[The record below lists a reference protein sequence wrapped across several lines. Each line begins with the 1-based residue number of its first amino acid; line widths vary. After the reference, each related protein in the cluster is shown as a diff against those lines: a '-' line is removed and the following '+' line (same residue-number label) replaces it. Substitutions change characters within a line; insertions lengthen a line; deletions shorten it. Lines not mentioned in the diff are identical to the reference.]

1 MFMNILRGQKL
12 NLKNVEAIIVP
23 TFANAD
29 IAPIVNCYP
38 DAEFFI
44 RRHRFKGKAGE
55 EIILNSTDKKKL
67 IVIVGVGQ
75 SDCQVDTIKC
85 SKKVISVLTANK
97 IKRAVIHFLQDL
109 DKLRLG
115 RVFWVN
121 FIDFLF
127 ISHYSFDAYKTNNNK
142 QEKIDRISLYFDEPN
157 PSNLLPH
164 SFFKERETINQSVNR
179 VRDLVNE
186 TPARVNPDYMA
197 AEFERAAQEC
207 DLDILIL
214 REKELQEMGFNG
226 VLSVGKASPYES
238 ALIRLSY
245 IPDESVKSIA
255 LVGKG
260 ITFDS
265 GGLSLKSRSGMTPMK
280 SDMSGAA
287 AVLGITAAVSKLKLP
302 VIVDAFAPVT
312 ENMPGQYAYKPG
324 DIITFNNKKTVEIV
338 DTDAEGRL
346 LLADALLMAA
356 EENPDCIIE
365 LSTLTGSIANFLGDG
380 MAGLMGN
387 NETLV
392 SMLLDSGRHTGE
404 RLWQLPLIEDYKESI
419 KSKIADLKNA
429 GYGRA
434 SAIKA
439 GLFLNE
445 FTKKIPFA
453 HIDIAGTAFLSKS
466 NTFYA
471 QEGATGFGVRLLLDF
486 LRDLEKNKKII

>member
-1 MFMNILRGQKL
+1 MKILRGQKI
-12 NLKNVEAIIVP
+12 NLKDVEAIIVP
-23 TFANAD
+23 IFAD
-29 IAPIVNCYP
+29 TDFAPIVKRYP
-38 DAEFFI
+38 EADFFI
-44 RRHRFKGKAGE
+44 RRHGFKGEAGE
-55 EIILNSTDKKKL
+55 EIILNSADKEKS

-75 SDCQVDTIKC
+75 ADCLADTIKC

-109 DKLRLG
+109 DKLG
-115 RVFWVN
+115 VGEFFWVY

-127 ISHYSFDAYKTNNNK
+127 ISHYRFDAYKTNNNK
-142 QEKIDRISLYFDEPN
+142 QEKIDRISLYFDRPN
-157 PSNLLPH
+157 PANLLPH
-164 SFFKERETINQSVNR
+164 SFFKERAAINQSVIR

-186 TPARVNPDYMA
+186 TPAMVNPDYMT
-197 AEFERAAQEC
+197 AEFERAAREC

-214 REKELQEMGFNG
+214 REKELQEMGLNG

-265 GGLSLKSRSGMTPMK
+265 GGLSLKSRSGMTAMK

-287 AVLGITAAVSKLKLP
+287 AVLGITEAVSKLKLP
-302 VIVDAFAPVT
+302 VIVDAFAPVA

-346 LLADALLMAA
+346 LLADALIMAA

-365 LSTLTGSIANFLGDG
+365 LSTLTGAIANFLDDG
-380 MAGLMGN
+380 MAGVMGN
-387 NETLV
+387 NESLV
-392 SMLLDSGRHTGE
+392 SMLLDSGQHTGE

-434 SAIKA
+434 PAIKA

-445 FTKKIPFA
+445 FIKKIPFA

-486 LRDLEKNKKII
+486 LQHLGKK

>member
-1 MFMNILRGQKL
+1 MKILRGQKL
-12 NLKNVEAIIVP
+12 NLKNVEAVIVP
-23 TFANAD
+23 AFAAAD
-29 IAPIVNCYP
+29 FTPIVNRYP
-38 DAEFFI
+38 EAEFFI
-44 RRHRFKGKAGE
+44 RRHRFKVKAGE
-55 EIILNSTDKKKL
+55 EIVFNSAEKKKL

-75 SDCQVDTIKC
+75 SDCLPDTIKC

-97 IKRAVIHFLQDL
+97 IKRAAIHFLQDL
-109 DKLRLG
+109 DKLRVG
-115 RVFWVN
+115 RFFLVN
-121 FIDFLF
+121 FIDYLF
-127 ISHYSFDAYKTNNNK
+127 ISHYSFDAYKTNNNRK
-142 QEKIDRISLYFDEPN
+142 EKIDKISLYFDGPN
-157 PSNLLPH
+157 PPTLLPH
-164 SFFKERETINQSVNR
+164 SFIKERETINQSVNR

-186 TPARVNPDYMA
+186 TPTRVNPDYMA
-197 AEFERAAQEC
+197 AEFERVAAEC

-214 REKELQEMGFNG
+214 REKDLQDRGLNG
-226 VLSVGKASPYES
+226 ILAVGKASPYES

-245 IPDESVKSIA
+245 IPDTSVKSVA

-265 GGLSLKSRSGMTPMK
+265 GGLSLKPRSGMTGMK

-287 AVLGITAAVSKLKLP
+287 AVLGITEAVSKLKLP
-302 VIVDAFAPVT
+302 VIVDAFAPVA

-324 DIITFNNKKTVEIV
+324 DIITFNSKKTVEIV

-346 LLADALLMAA
+346 LLADALIMAA

-365 LSTLTGSIANFLGDG
+365 LSTLTGAIANLLGDG

-392 SMLLDSGRHTGE
+392 SMLLDSARHTGE
-404 RLWQLPLIEDYKESI
+404 LLWQLPLVEDYKESI
-419 KSKIADLKNA
+419 QSKVADLKNA

-434 SAIKA
+434 SSIKA

-453 HIDIAGTAFLSKS
+453 HIDIAGTAFLSRS

-471 QEGATGFGVRLLLDF
+471 REGATGFGVRLLIDF
-486 LRDLEKNKKII
+486 LQDLEKNKKII

>member
-1 MFMNILRGQKL
+1 MKILRGQKL

-23 TFANAD
+23 AFANTD
-29 IAPIVNCYP
+29 FTPIVNRYP
-38 DAEFFI
+38 EVEFFI

-55 EIILNSTDKKKL
+55 EIIINSADKKKS

-75 SDCQVDTIKC
+75 SDCPADTIKC
-85 SKKVISVLTANK
+85 SKKVISILTANK
-97 IKRAVIHFLQDL
+97 IKSAVIHFLQDL
-109 DKLRLG
+109 KKLRLG
-115 RVFWVN
+115 RVFWIN
-121 FIDFLF
+121 FVDFLF
-127 ISHYSFDAYKTNNNK
+127 ISHYSFDAYKTNNNR

-157 PSNLLPH
+157 PSTLLPH
-164 SFFKERETINQSVNR
+164 SFFKERETIHQSVNR

-186 TPARVNPDYMA
+186 TPARVNPDYMT
-197 AEFERAAQEC
+197 AEFERTAREC

-245 IPDESVKSIA
+245 IPDESVKNIA

-265 GGLSLKSRSGMTPMK
+265 GGLSLKSRSGMAPMK

-287 AVLGITAAVSKLKLP
+287 AVLGITEAVSKLKLP
-302 VIVDAFAPVT
+302 VMVDAFAPVA

-324 DIITFNNKKTVEIV
+324 DIITFNSKKTVEIV

-429 GYGRA
+429 GYGWA
-434 SAIKA
+434 SSIKA

-453 HIDIAGTAFLSKS
+453 HIDIAGTAFLSRS
-466 NTFYA
+466 NIFYPR
-471 QEGATGFGVRLLLDF
+471 EGATGFGVRLLLDF
-486 LRDLEKNKKII
+486 LQGLEKNKKII

>member
-1 MFMNILRGQKL
+1 MNILRGQKL

-23 TFANAD
+23 AFADTD
-29 IAPIVNCYP
+29 ITPIVNRYP

-44 RRHRFKGKAGE
+44 RRRGFKGKAGE
-55 EIILNSTDKKKL
+55 EIILNSADKKKS

-75 SDCQVDTIKC
+75 SDCLADTIKC
-85 SKKVISVLTANK
+85 SKKIISVLTANK
-97 IKRAVIHFLQDL
+97 IKIAVIHFLQDL
-109 DKLRLG
+109 DKLKVG
-115 RVFWVN
+115 QSFWLN

-127 ISHYSFDAYKTNNNK
+127 LNHYSFDAYKTNNNK
-142 QEKIDRISLYFDEPN
+142 QEKIDKISLFFDKPN
-157 PSNLLPH
+157 PLNVLAH
-164 SFFKERETINQSVNR
+164 SFFKERAIIDQSVNR

-186 TPARVNPDYMA
+186 TPAIMNPDHMTV
-197 AEFERAAQEC
+197 EFERTAQEC

-214 REKELQEMGFNG
+214 REKELQEYGFNG

-245 IPDESVKSIA
+245 IPEESVKSIA

-265 GGLSLKSRSGMTPMK
+265 GGLSLKSRSGMTGMK

-287 AVLGITAAVSKLKLP
+287 AVLGIVAAVSKLKLP
-302 VIVDAFAPVT
+302 IIVDAVAPVA
-312 ENMPGQYAYKPG
+312 ENMPGQFAYKPG

-346 LLADALLMAA
+346 LLADALIMAA
-356 EENPDCIIE
+356 EENPDYIIE
-365 LSTLTGSIANFLGDG
+365 LSTLTGAAANFLGDG

-387 NETLV
+387 NEPLAA
-392 SMLLDSGRHTGE
+392 MLLGSGQHTGE
-404 RLWQLPLIEDYKESI
+404 RLCQLPLPEDYKESI
-419 KSKIADLKNA
+419 HSKIADLKNA

-453 HIDIAGTAFLSKS
+453 HIDMAGTAFLSRA

-486 LRDLEKNKKII
+486 LQGLGKNKKKI

>member
-1 MFMNILRGQKL
+1 MNILRGQKL
-12 NLKNVEAIIVP
+12 NLKSVEAVIVP
-23 TFANAD
+23 AFADTD
-29 IAPIVNCYP
+29 ITPIVNRYP
-38 DAEFFI
+38 DAKFFI
-44 RRHRFKGKAGE
+44 RRRGFKGKAGE
-55 EIILNSTDKKKL
+55 EIILNSADKKKS

-75 SDCQVDTIKC
+75 SDCLADTIKC
-85 SKKVISVLTANK
+85 SKKIISVLTANK
-97 IKRAVIHFLQDL
+97 IKIAVIHFLQDL
-109 DKLRLG
+109 DKLK
-115 RVFWVN
+115 VEQSFWLN

-127 ISHYSFDAYKTNNNK
+127 VSHYSFDAYKTNNNK
-142 QEKIDRISLYFDEPN
+142 QEKIDRISLFFDKPN
-157 PSNLLPH
+157 SSNVLPH
-164 SFFKERETINQSVNR
+164 SFFKERAIIDQSVNR

-186 TPARVNPDYMA
+186 TPTIMNPDHMT
-197 AEFERAAQEC
+197 AEFERTAQEC

-214 REKELQEMGFNG
+214 REQELQKYGFNG
-226 VLSVGKASPYES
+226 VLSVGKASPYDS

-265 GGLSLKSRSGMTPMK
+265 GGLSLKSRSGMTAMK

-287 AVLGITAAVSKLKLP
+287 AVLGIVEAVSKLKLP
-302 VIVDAFAPVT
+302 IIVDAIAPVA

-324 DIITFNNKKTVEIV
+324 DIIAFNNKKTVEIV

-346 LLADALLMAA
+346 LLADALIMAA
-356 EENPDCIIE
+356 EENPDYIIE

-387 NETLV
+387 NEPLA
-392 SMLLDSGRHTGE
+392 SMLLGSGRHTGE
-404 RLWQLPLIEDYKESI
+404 RLCQLPLLEDYKESI
-419 KSKIADLKNA
+419 HSKIADLKNA

-445 FTKKIPFA
+445 FIKKIPFA
-453 HIDIAGTAFLSKS
+453 HIDMAGTAFLSRA
-466 NTFYA
+466 NTFYT

-486 LRDLEKNKKII
+486 LQGLGKNKKNI

>member
-1 MFMNILRGQKL
+1 MKILRGQKL
-12 NLKNVEAIIVP
+12 NLRNVEAIIVP
-23 TFANAD
+23 VFTDAD
-29 IAPIVNCYP
+29 FAPIVHRYP
-38 DAEFFI
+38 EAEFFI

-55 EIILNSTDKKKL
+55 EIIINSADKKKS

-75 SDCQVDTIKC
+75 SDCLTDTIKC

-97 IKRAVIHFLQDL
+97 IKIAVIHFLQDL
-109 DKLRLG
+109 KTLRLG

-127 ISHYSFDAYKTNNNK
+127 ISHYSFDAYKTNNNR

-157 PSNLLPH
+157 LSTLLPH
-164 SFFKERETINQSVNR
+164 SFFKERETIHQSVNR

-186 TPARVNPDYMA
+186 TPARVNPDYMT
-197 AEFERAAQEC
+197 AEFERTAQEC

-214 REKELQEMGFNG
+214 REEELQEMGLNG
-226 VLSVGKASPYES
+226 TLSVGKASPYES

-245 IPDESVKSIA
+245 IPDKSVKSIA

-265 GGLSLKSRSGMTPMK
+265 GGLSLKSRSGMTVMK

-287 AVLGITAAVSKLKLP
+287 AVLAVTEAASKLKLP
-302 VIVDAFAPVT
+302 VIVDAFAPVA
-312 ENMPGQYAYKPG
+312 ENMPGEYAYKPG

-346 LLADALLMAA
+346 LLADALIMAA

-365 LSTLTGSIANFLGDG
+365 LSSLVGSTANFLGDG

-392 SMLLDSGRHTGE
+392 SMLLDSGQHTGE

-419 KSKIADLKNA
+419 KSKTADLKNA

-445 FTKKIPFA
+445 FTQKIPFA
-453 HIDIAGTAFLSKS
+453 HIDIAGTAFLTKA

-471 QEGATGFGVRLLLDF
+471 RDGATGFGVRLLLD
-486 LRDLEKNKKII
+486 LLQDLEKNKKII

>member
-1 MFMNILRGQKL
+1 MKILRGQKL
-12 NLKNVEAIIVP
+12 NLKDVQAIIVP

-29 IAPIVNCYP
+29 FAPIVKRYP

-44 RRHRFKGKAGE
+44 RRHGFKGKAGE
-55 EIILNSTDKKKL
+55 EIILNSADKKKS

-75 SDCQVDTIKC
+75 SDCLADTIKS

-109 DKLRLG
+109 DKLGVG
-115 RVFWVN
+115 RIFWVN

-127 ISHYSFDAYKTNNNK
+127 ISHYSFDVYKTNNNK
-142 QEKIDRISLYFDEPN
+142 QAKIDRISVFFDKPN
-157 PSNLLPH
+157 SSNLLPH
-164 SFFKERETINQSVNR
+164 SFFKERATINQSVSR

-186 TPARVNPDYMA
+186 TPALVNPDYMTE
-197 AEFERAAQEC
+197 EFERAAQEC
-207 DLDILIL
+207 DLDIMIL
-214 REKELQEMGFNG
+214 REKELQEMGLNG

-245 IPDESVKSIA
+245 IPEESVSSIA

-265 GGLSLKSRSGMTPMK
+265 GGLSLKTRGGMTGMK

-287 AVLGITAAVSKLKLP
+287 AVLGITEAASRLELP
-302 VIVDAFAPVT
+302 VIVDAIAPIA

-324 DIITFNNKKTVEIV
+324 DIITFNNKKTVEIF

-346 LLADALLMAA
+346 LLADALIMAA
-356 EENPDCIIE
+356 KEKPDCIIE
-365 LSTLTGSIANFLGDG
+365 LSTLTGSIANFFGDG
-380 MAGLMGN
+380 IAGLMGN
-387 NETLV
+387 NEMLV
-392 SMLLDSGRHTGE
+392 SMLLDSGRNTGE
-404 RLWQLPLIEDYKESI
+404 RLWQLPLLEDYKESI
-419 KSKIADLKNA
+419 QSKIADLKNA

-445 FTKKIPFA
+445 FIKKIPFA
-453 HIDIAGTAFLSKS
+453 HIDIAGTAFLSRS
-466 NTFYA
+466 NTFYG

-486 LRDLEKNKKII
+486 LHDLGKNKKII

>member
-1 MFMNILRGQKL
+1 MKILRGQKL
-12 NLKNVEAIIVP
+12 NLRNVEAIIVP
-23 TFANAD
+23 VFTDAD
-29 IAPIVNCYP
+29 FAPIVHRYP
-38 DAEFFI
+38 EAEFFI
-44 RRHRFKGKAGE
+44 RRHRFNGKAGE
-55 EIILNSTDKKKL
+55 DIIINSADKKKS

-75 SDCQVDTIKC
+75 SDCQADTIKC

-97 IKRAVIHFLQDL
+97 IKIAVIHFLQDL
-109 DKLRLG
+109 KTLRLG

-121 FIDFLF
+121 FIDFLY
-127 ISHYSFDAYKTNNNK
+127 ISHYSFDAYKTNNNR
-142 QEKIDRISLYFDEPN
+142 QEKIDRISFYFDEPN
-157 PSNLLPH
+157 PSTLLPH
-164 SFFKERETINQSVNR
+164 SFFKEREIIHKSVKR

-186 TPARVNPDYMA
+186 TPAMVNPDYMT
-197 AEFERAAQEC
+197 AEFERTAQEC

-214 REKELQEMGFNG
+214 REEELQEKGFNG
-226 VLSVGKASPYES
+226 TLAVGKASPYES

-245 IPDESVKSIA
+245 IPDISLKSIA

-265 GGLSLKSRSGMTPMK
+265 GGLGLKSRSGMTGMK

-287 AVLGITAAVSKLKLP
+287 AVLGITEAASKLKLP
-302 VIVDAFAPVT
+302 VIVDAFAPVA

-324 DIITFNNKKTVEIV
+324 DILTFHNKKTVEIV

-346 LLADALLMAA
+346 LLADALIMAA
-356 EENPDCIIE
+356 GENPDCIIE
-365 LSTLTGSIANFLGDG
+365 LSTLTGSLANFLGDG
-380 MAGLMGN
+380 VAGLMGN

-392 SMLLDSGRHTGE
+392 SMLLDSGGHTGE

-419 KSKIADLKNA
+419 KSKTADLKNA

-445 FTKKIPFA
+445 FTQKIPFA
-453 HIDIAGTAFLSKS
+453 HIDIAGTAFLTKA

-486 LRDLEKNKKII
+486 LEDLEKNKKII